1 MAPIWGRY
9 GPFFL
14 YGFSVVLGVGVL
26 AALGV
31 TALLARRRGP
41 LPNPLPVGEGT
52 PIPLPVGGA
61 RGGSAADE
69 GVSGPLP
76 NPLPQGEGT
85 RGWLDGAL
93 LAGGGA
99 LLGGRAVFVWL
110 NVAYFAENPA
120 EAGQLWLGGLNYHG
134 ALLGGLAAL
143 WLWARLSGRPFGR
156 YAGLLAPGLA
166 LLVAFGWAACAVEG
180 CAYGRAA
187 APGPGPALW
196 RGLGAGDLPDDA
208 GVYALRYRTQL
219 AGAIGA
225 LLVFGG
231 ALWAAGRLRPATLF
245 WGTLGGLA
253 LVHGVVALGRGDPS
267 PVVWGM
273 RLVLW
278 AETGLL
284 VMSMIGVSVSLR
296 GQK

>member
-14 YGFSVVLGVGVL
+14 YGYSVVLGLGVL

-41 LPNPLPVGEGT
+41 LP
-52 PIPLPVGGA
+52 PIPLPVGGV
-61 RGGSAADE
+61 RVGSAADE

-76 NPLPQGEGT
+76 NPLPVGEGT
-85 RGWLDGAL
+85 SGWLDGAL
-93 LAGGGA
+93 AAGGGA

-110 NVAYFAENPA
+110 NAAYFAENPA

-143 WLWARLSGRPFGR
+143 WLWARLSGRPFRR

-187 APGPGPALW
+187 APGLW
-196 RGLGAGDLPDDA
+196 AGDLPDDA

-219 AGAIGA
+219 AGALGA
-225 LLVFGG
+225 LLVFAG
-231 ALWAAGRLRPATLF
+231 ACWAAGRVRPATLF
-245 WGTLGGLA
+245 WATLSGLA

-267 PVVWGM
+267 PVVLGM
-273 RLVLW
+273 GLVLW
-278 AETGLL
+278 AEMGLL
-284 VMSMIGVSVSLR
+284 VMSIIGVSVSFR

>member
-1 MAPIWGRY
+1 M
-9 GPFFL
+9 
-14 YGFSVVLGVGVL
+14 
-26 AALGV
+26 
-31 TALLARRRGP
+31 
-41 LPNPLPVGEGT
+41 GEGT
-52 PIPLPVGGA
+52 
-61 RGGSAADE
+61 
-69 GVSGPLP
+69 SGPLP
-76 NPLPQGEGT
+76 RGEGT

-110 NVAYFAENPA
+110 NAAYFAENPA

-187 APGPGPALW
+187 VPGLW
-196 RGLGAGDLPDDA
+196 AGDLPDDA

-231 ALWAAGRLRPATLF
+231 AWWAAGRLRPATLL